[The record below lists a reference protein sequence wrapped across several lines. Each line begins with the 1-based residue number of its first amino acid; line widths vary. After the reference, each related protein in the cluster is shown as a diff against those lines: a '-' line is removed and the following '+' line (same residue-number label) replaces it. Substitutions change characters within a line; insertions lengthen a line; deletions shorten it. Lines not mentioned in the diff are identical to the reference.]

1 MLERIRFRDIQVTK
15 KTLENKMMLD
25 VMQVDSRKWPTLTD
39 LNTKVDENV
48 VLPQTILNYGEYQ
61 KKLQNLAFYAEQGDH
76 EAMQRLLDK
85 EDVMDKKNVLLQPI
99 FRDIKSAIRFMTNT
113 EEHKLI
119 KEYIDNR
126 NTLILQYGGATD
138 SQRCQEGLKLLEQEY
153 AKLLKR

>member
-1 MLERIRFRDIQVTK
+1 
-15 KTLENKMMLD
+15 
-25 VMQVDSRKWPTLTD
+25 
-39 LNTKVDENV
+39 
-48 VLPQTILNYGEYQ
+48 
-61 KKLQNLAFYAEQGDH
+61 
-76 EAMQRLLDK
+76 
-85 EDVMDKKNVLLQPI
+85 MDKKNVLLQPI